1 MVEAEFRDDAFNY
14 FFDVVGFKV
23 LYLHK
28 VKVSSSWEIKVLS
41 LAGFE
46 LEFRVLILDSV
57 SL

>member
-14 FFDVVGFKV
+14 FFYVVGFKV

-28 VKVSSSWEIKVLS
+28 VRVSSGWEIKVLS
-41 LAGFE
+41 LTGFE
-46 LEFRVLILDSV
+46 LELSLLIVDSV